1 MAKVYLDSGD
11 DFIVASRNTVV
22 FGAAG
27 DNDRVTVL
35 ADVTGVVVDQNIERV
50 NLGGSSSDYR
60 YQQVGNNLKVF
71 SADGAFL
78 LMTIP
83 LQDDANGTQMSFS
96 DGIVSAKFDTSG
108 GAGLKLNFGG
118 AVVES
123 GTPTKLVPT
132 TISSPDGTTVS
143 SSGKTFTLTT
153 GVNSGS
159 DFKGGSGND
168 TFNAALSSS
177 AATLNNL
184 DSLDGGAGT
193 DTINIELPA
202 GSVTPAGLSGIEVY
216 NISTTGDAT
225 LDLANA
231 SGVTSITSSGSSG
244 TLTINSIPSAT
255 TALAVSN
262 TVKNHTFNFTSAA
275 VAGTS
280 DVLAVALN
288 TVGSSALL
296 AIGSGI
302 ETLALTVTGANDVD
316 TAYAGKLTVAGAGS
330 LTLTAASD
338 AALGMS
344 SINASAA
351 TGAIKLATSGA
362 ATITGGAGNDTIS
375 GGASAANSLTGGAGA
390 DSLVGGSGNDTI
402 SGSDGADTITAGAG
416 VDNVSGGGG
425 DDVFVFGADLTT
437 ADTIDGGDGTDTL
450 SITSAAAAYT
460 TPTTRVITSI
470 ERLTISDALVTT
482 VTVANIA
489 SDINTV
495 TLAGTAAGGTGITGP
510 AGTFTV
516 NLGAALGA
524 DLSVTDTGTAI
535 TDTLNLVNTASATN
549 VAASK
554 SITSTGYE
562 TVNITGTGTST
573 ATTQAFGT
581 ITVTPD
587 TGGSGSLNFIGSNS
601 ITTGVLTAKTISAAG
616 LTGTTAALS
625 MVGNPSTATSVTGG
639 PNADTLLGQASAAT
653 TIDGGGGNDTIS
665 GGSAADSI
673 FGGAGD
679 DSIVGGGGADTLSG
693 GDGAD
698 SILGGTG
705 NDYIEGG
712 LGADTINASSGTD
725 YVSGGDGN
733 DYIIADGNLTSGDT
747 VLGGDGTD
755 TVTMTNTSVSTL
767 RGLSFSDANTFL
779 ANFTSIETV
788 IVSNAFDQD
797 TTFDAGY
804 FGSALTTLRLDA
816 GITGPETI
824 SGITTGD
831 RVELRAQT
839 TNTDTLTVQ
848 MTGSSTSSSDVLTL
862 ALAGN
867 SGIDYGVFALANV
880 ETLNIV
886 NSQTTANSTVL
897 ANTIGLTLSQV
908 TGGAAQSV
916 VITGTESLT
925 IDTAIAAGTIDASG
939 MTVAQATDAGF
950 TMSNSVGAD
959 GANSTATTARTITGS
974 GGVDVLRGSAGND
987 VISGGA
993 GADSLFGGAGD
1004 DTIYGVAGND
1014 SIMGGLGADV
1024 IDLGASSSDIDKV
1037 FYNANGFE
1045 TGNVSTEA
1053 LAYGNQIVAG
1063 VSLSTVALDK
1073 IIGFG
1078 TGDVIGMGVG
1088 VASATSVT
1096 LTAGTMGS
1104 ALTAAMLLI
1113 RGTYSSTA
1121 QTFVF
1126 SASGADSLLA
1136 FDADWDLTSMSAGN
1150 PYKGIVLVGYVD
1162 ASANDVFSG
1171 TSAPSGLLGT
1181 GD

>member
-288 TVGSSALL
+288 TVGSSAIL

-535 TDTLNLVNTASATN
+535 TDTLNLVNTSATN

-554 SITSTGYE
+554 NITSTGYE
-562 TVNITGTGTST
+562 TVNITGTGTG
-573 ATTQAFGT
+573 AATQAFGT

-601 ITTGVLTAKTISAAG
+601 ITTGVLTAKTISAVG
-616 LTGTTAALS
+616 LTGTTAALT

-673 FGGAGD
+673 FGGAGG

-733 DYIIADGNLTSGDT
+733 DYIIAGANLTSADT

-788 IVSNAFDQD
+788 IVSDAFDQG

-816 GITGPETI
+816 AFSGNETI

-831 RVELRAQT
+831 RVELRAQP
-839 TNTDTLTVQ
+839 NTVADILTVQ

-862 ALAGN
+862 ALARDTTGT
-867 SGIDYGVFALANV
+867 DYGVFALANV

-886 NSQTTANSTVL
+886 NSEATAASAVL

-939 MTVAQATDAGF
+939 MTSTAAGF

-1004 DTIYGVAGND
+1004 DTINGGTGADTV
-1014 SIMGGLGADV
+1014 MGGLGADG
-1024 IDLGASSSDIDKV
+1024 IDLGAGDNGDFV
-1037 FYNANGFE
+1037 FYNATSFE

-1053 LAYGNQIVAG
+1053 LVNGGQIVAG
-1063 VSLSTVALDK
+1063 VSLSTVAMDK
-1073 IIGFG
+1073 VINFG
-1078 TGDVIGMGVG
+1078 TGDTIGIGGNSSGATLVAGSMGD
-1088 VASATSVT
+1088 
-1096 LTAGTMGS
+1096 
-1104 ALTAAMLLI
+1104 ALSGALLLI

-1126 SASGADSLLA
+1126 SASGVDSLLA
-1136 FDADWDLTSMSAGN
+1136 FDADWSLQSMSSGGA
-1150 PYKGIVLVGYVD
+1150 YKGIVLVGYVD
-1162 ASANDVFSG
+1162 TSTPDVFS
-1171 TSAPSGLLGT
+1171 TTPATSGLLGQ
-1181 GD
+1181 GG

>member
-425 DDVFVFGADLTT
+425 DDVFVFVADLTT

-450 SITSAAAAYT
+450 SITSAAALYT

-516 NLGAALGA
+516 NLGAALG
-524 DLSVTDTGTAI
+524 DNLTVTDTGTAI

-625 MVGNPSTATSVTGG
+625 MGSNRPVGATSVTGG

-673 FGGAGD
+673 FGGAGG

-788 IVSNAFDQD
+788 IVSNAFDQGF
-797 TTFDAGY
+797 TFDAGY

-816 GITGPETI
+816 AFSGDETI

-831 RVELRAQT
+831 RVELRAQP
-839 TNTDTLTVQ
+839 NAVTDILTVQ

-862 ALAGN
+862 ALARDTTGT
-867 SGIDYGVFALANV
+867 DYGVFALANV

-939 MTVAQATDAGF
+939 MTVAAATNAGF

-1004 DTIYGVAGND
+1004 DTINGGTGADTV
-1014 SIMGGLGADV
+1014 MGGLGADV
-1024 IDLGASSSDIDKV
+1024 IDLGAGDNGDFV
-1037 FYNANGFE
+1037 FYNATSFE

-1053 LAYGNQIVAG
+1053 LVNGGQIVAG
-1063 VSLSTVALDK
+1063 VSLSTVAMDK
-1073 IIGFG
+1073 VINFG
-1078 TGDVIGMGVG
+1078 TGDTIGIGGNSSGATLVAGSMGD
-1088 VASATSVT
+1088 
-1096 LTAGTMGS
+1096 
-1104 ALTAAMLLI
+1104 ALSGALLLI

-1126 SASGADSLLA
+1126 SASGVDSLLA
-1136 FDADWDLTSMSAGN
+1136 FDADWSLQSMSSGGA
-1150 PYKGIVLVGYVD
+1150 YKGIVLVGYVD
-1162 ASANDVFSG
+1162 TSTPDVFS
-1171 TSAPSGLLGT
+1171 TTPATSGLLGQ
-1181 GD
+1181 GG

>member
-1 MAKVYLDSGD
+1 MIVVYQ
-11 DFIVASRNTVV
+11 TC
-22 FGAAG
+22 
-27 DNDRVTVL
+27 
-35 ADVTGVVVDQNIERV
+35 
-50 NLGGSSSDYR
+50 
-60 YQQVGNNLKVF
+60 
-71 SADGAFL
+71 
-78 LMTIP
+78 
-83 LQDDANGTQMSFS
+83 
-96 DGIVSAKFDTSG
+96 
-108 GAGLKLNFGG
+108 
-118 AVVES
+118 
-123 GTPTKLVPT
+123 
-132 TISSPDGTTVS
+132 
-143 SSGKTFTLTT
+143 TLTT

-193 DTINIELPA
+193 DTINIELPL

-302 ETLALTVTGANDVD
+302 ETLALTVTGTNDVD

-402 SGSDGADTITAGAG
+402 SGSDGADTITAGDG

-425 DDVFVFGADLTT
+425 DDVFVFGAYLATT
-437 ADTIDGGDGTDTL
+437 DTIDGGDGTDTL
-450 SITSAAAAYT
+450 SITSAAALYT

-524 DLSVTDTGTAI
+524 DFTVTDTGTAI
-535 TDTLNLVNTASATN
+535 TDTLNLVNTSATN

-554 SITSTGYE
+554 NITSTGYE
-562 TVNITGTGTST
+562 TVNITGTGTGT
-573 ATTQAFGT
+573 ATQAFGT
-581 ITVTPD
+581 IMVTPD

-601 ITTGVLTAKTISAAG
+601 ITTGVLTAKTISAVG
-616 LTGTTAALS
+616 LTGTTAALT

-673 FGGAGD
+673 VGGAGD
-679 DSIVGGGGADTLSG
+679 DSIVGGDGADTLSG

-733 DYIIADGNLTSGDT
+733 DYIIAGANLTSADT

-755 TVTMTNTSVSTL
+755 TVTMTNDSVSTL

-788 IVSNAFDQD
+788 IVSNAFNQD
-797 TTFDAGY
+797 ATFDAGY

-831 RVELRAQT
+831 RVELRAQP
-839 TNTDTLTVQ
+839 NAVTDILTVQ

-862 ALAGN
+862 ALAGT
-867 SGIDYGVFALANV
+867 SVIDYGVFALANV

-886 NSQTTANSTVL
+886 NSKASGSSVL
-897 ANTIGLTLSQV
+897 SNIVGLTLSQV

-939 MTVAQATDAGF
+939 MTVAAVNNAGF
-950 TMSNSVGAD
+950 TMSNSVGPD

-1004 DTIYGVAGND
+1004 DTIYGQAGND

-1024 IDLGASSSDIDKV
+1024 IDLGASSTDVDKV

-1045 TGNVSTEA
+1045 TGNISTEA

-1078 TGDVIGMGVG
+1078 ANDVIGMGVG
-1088 VASATSVT
+1088 VASGTSVT

-1162 ASANDVFSG
+1162 ASANDVFSTG
-1171 TSAPSGLLGT
+1171 TTSASAPSGLLGT